1 MANELLADSDFFI
14 ALYKRDDT
22 NHEMAVRLLETIGE
36 KNMSIILSVFAY
48 SEITTV
54 LQRIGKATA
63 RNFME
68 DVETSG
74 VRIVLATET
83 LFEKAKHIFRQQRSK
98 NVSFTDAANIALAN
112 MQGFDTIVSFD
123 NDYKKN
129 GLRLFP
135 DVLQEKESNHATEE

>member
-14 ALYKRDDT
+14 ALYKRDDA

-54 LQRIGKATA
+54 LSQRIGKATA

-74 VRIVLATET
+74 VRIVLATES
-83 LFEKAKHIFRQQRSK
+83 LLEKAKHIFRQQRSK

-135 DVLQEKESNHATEE
+135 NALQEEEKFPY